1 MTSCAEVREE
11 LVAVL
16 RGEAPAHVARAVERH
31 TSGCSACAAERESL
45 RRTME
50 LVAEHVRPEVSPDAR
65 MRLRSALED
74 ELHRTRARPSRRRL
88 WAAFALPAALAAG
101 GLVALSL
108 APSPARAPHDA
119 AAPDARLGRAVAKAG
134 DLGPRTLDAVS
145 RGLAWL
151 ASRQRTDGTWAPA
164 ADSDRETT
172 AAATALALLAFAAD
186 GQSPRRGPR
195 AAALAGAHDR
205 LATLVAGGFS
215 ADSERKPLYAQALAV
230 RALAAEYALDRDVMT
245 GDERRAARGAAEAAG
260 RVLRNWQRSDGGF
273 GYVPQ
278 SARSDSSCTLF
289 AVAALTELRQAGLL
303 DATGAVVRA
312 DRYLAS
318 LRGADGSIA
327 YSTPN
332 DRGDAPALTAALLAV
347 HGESIAPSSSA
358 SPEMFASIERAT
370 ATGGDALL
378 AWNGTE
384 ALARHGRSIASP
396 VKSLLDTQRQDG
408 AWPAAS
414 DARCA
419 AGGDT
424 VTTAF
429 GVLALAQVY
438 AH

>member
-1 MTSCAEVREE
+1 
-11 LVAVL
+11 
-16 RGEAPAHVARAVERH
+16 
-31 TSGCSACAAERESL
+31 
-45 RRTME
+45 ME
-50 LVAEHVRPEVSPDAR
+50 LVAEHVQPEVSPDAR

-74 ELHRTRARPSRRRL
+74 ELRQTRARPSRRRI
-88 WAAFALPAALAAG
+88 WPAFVLPAAVAAG
-101 GLVALSL
+101 GLVALI
-108 APSPARAPHDA
+108 AARSPTPEPRDA
-119 AAPDARLGRAVAKAG
+119 VATDARLGRAVANAG

-145 RGLAWL
+145 RGLGWL
-151 ASRQRTDGTWAPA
+151 AARQRADGTWAPA

-186 GQSPRRGPR
+186 GQSPHRGPH
-195 AAALAGAHDR
+195 AAVLAGAQER
-205 LATLVAGGFS
+205 LTSLVAGGFS
-215 ADSERKPLYAQALAV
+215 SDAERKPLYAHALAV
-230 RALAAEYALDRDVMT
+230 RALAAGYALDRDVMT
-245 GDERRAARGAAEAAG
+245 GDERRAARAAAEAAG
-260 RVLRNWQRSDGGF
+260 RVLRNWQRADGGF
-273 GYVPQ
+273 GYVPN

-303 DATGAVVRA
+303 DAAGAVGRA

-318 LRGADGSIA
+318 LRGLDGSIA

-332 DRGDAPALTAALLAV
+332 DRGEAPALTAALLAV
-347 HGESIAPSSSA
+347 RGESVAPSRSA
-358 SPEMFASIERAT
+358 SPEMLASIERAT

-384 ALARHGRSIASP
+384 ALARHGRSIESP
-396 VKSLLDTQRQDG
+396 VRSLLATQRQDG
-408 AWPAAS
+408 AWPAAA

-419 AGGDT
+419 VGGDT